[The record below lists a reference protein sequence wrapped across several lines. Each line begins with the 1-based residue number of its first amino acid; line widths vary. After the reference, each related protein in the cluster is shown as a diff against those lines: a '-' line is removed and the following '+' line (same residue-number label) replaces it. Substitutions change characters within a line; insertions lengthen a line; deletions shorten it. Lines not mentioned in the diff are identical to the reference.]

1 MDSILTC
8 VTVPAHVVTL
18 ELKNSIVEYTFMNIG
33 LIKMFL
39 DEHIR

>member
-8 VTVPAHVVTL
+8 VIVDAHVVTL

-33 LIKMFL
+33 LIFL
-39 DEHIR
+39 DGHIW